1 MTVKI
6 NADTSDGLKFVSDT
20 SGTVDIQSNGTTK
33 FTVGTTIDCQGN
45 ELVLDADGNTSLR
58 EVADNKINFKV
69 GGTDK
74 IQFDDNGR
82 LLFEHLQSANI
93 GGGEC
98 KLQIQGTSTETSS
111 ISLKNNSNDST
122 PPTIRF
128 GKSRGTSVN
137 SETVVQNGDELGVI
151 VFAGADGTDSRT
163 QGAVIIAAVDGTP
176 GSNDLP
182 TMLKFNTTADG
193 ASDTTE
199 RMRISQGGEVQF
211 AKTDSGFSTAGH
223 EITADNVAGKVNIA
237 RNAGSMIHSNILNAD
252 GAMQRFYRDGSIR
265 GEISVSGGTVTYGA
279 FTGSHWTRLSDN
291 SKPTIL
297 EGTVL
302 ETIDTMCDWY
312 EAEFTFGE
320 GEDAHT
326 ERERCA
332 KPDGV
337 DVGDTFT
344 YSYKGKDY
352 TATLKQELNNKHTMC
367 KISDTEDSSCVYGVF
382 GAWKNELT
390 DVNDIYVHSIGTT
403 VVRVAKDI
411 TVSKGDLLSSNGD
424 GTAKLQGDDII
435 KTKTI
440 GKVLSNIKQET
451 YDDGSYTVPCALY
464 CG

>member
-1 MTVKI
+1 MTSKI
-6 NADTSDGLKFVSDT
+6 NADTSDGLKITSDT
-20 SGTVDIQSNGTTK
+20 SGTLDIQSGGTTK
-33 FTVGTTIDCQGN
+33 MTVGSTIDLQGN
-45 ELVLDADGNTSLR
+45 ELVLDADADSSITSDTDDR
-58 EVADNKINFKV
+58 IDFKT
-69 GGTDK
+69 GGTD
-74 IQFDDNGR
+74 R
-82 LLFEHLQSANI
+82 MHLDASGQLGIGTTSPSGSLHINTSSANI
-93 GGGEC
+93 LIADTDDSNSSYGRVRSDASGSLHLEADVGN
-98 KLQIQGTSTETSS
+98 STGSS
-111 ISLKNNSNDST
+111 T
-122 PPTIRF
+122 MRF
-128 GKSRGTSVN
+128 N
-137 SETVVQNGDELGVI
+137 
-151 VFAGADGTDSRT
+151 
-163 QGAVIIAAVDGTP
+163 VDG
-176 GSNDLP
+176 S
-182 TMLKFNTTADG
+182 
-193 ASDTTE
+193 E
-199 RMRISQGGEVQF
+199 HMRISSNGEVQYH
-211 AKTDSGFSTAGH
+211 KTDSGFSTAGH
-223 EITADNVAGKVNIA
+223 EISADGVAGKVNIA
-237 RNAGSMIHSNILNAD
+237 RDAGSMIHLNILNAD

-344 YSYKGKDY
+344 YNYKGKDY

-403 VVRVAKDI
+403 VVRVASGV
-411 TVSKGDLLSSNGD
+411 TVSKGDLLSSKGD

-451 YDDGSYTVPCALY
+451 YDDGSFTVPCALY

>member
-1 MTVKI
+1 MTSKI
-6 NADTSDGLKFVSDT
+6 NADTSDGLKITSDT
-20 SGTVDIQSNGTTK
+20 SGTLDIQSGGTTK
-33 FTVGTTIDCQGN
+33 MTVGSTIDLQGN
-45 ELVLDADGNTSLR
+45 ELVLDADADSSITSDTDDR
-58 EVADNKINFKV
+58 IDFKT
-69 GGTDK
+69 GGTD
-74 IQFDDNGR
+74 R
-82 LLFEHLQSANI
+82 MHLDASGQLGIGTTSPSGSLHINTSSANI
-93 GGGEC
+93 LIADTDDSNSSYGRVRSDASGSLHLEADVGN
-98 KLQIQGTSTETSS
+98 STGSS
-111 ISLKNNSNDST
+111 T
-122 PPTIRF
+122 MRF
-128 GKSRGTSVN
+128 N
-137 SETVVQNGDELGVI
+137 
-151 VFAGADGTDSRT
+151 
-163 QGAVIIAAVDGTP
+163 VDG
-176 GSNDLP
+176 S
-182 TMLKFNTTADG
+182 
-193 ASDTTE
+193 E
-199 RMRISQGGEVQF
+199 HMRISSNGEVQYH
-211 AKTDSGFSTAGH
+211 KTDSGFSTAGH
-223 EITADNVAGKVNIA
+223 EISADGVAGKVNIA
-237 RNAGSMIHSNILNAD
+237 RDAGSMIHLNILNAD

-344 YSYKGKDY
+344 YNYKGKDY

-424 GTAKLQGDDII
+424 GTAKLQRDDII
-435 KTKTI
+435 QSKTI

-451 YDDGSYTVPCALY
+451 YDDGSFTVPCALY

>member
-1 MTVKI
+1 MTCKI
-6 NADTSDGLKFVSDT
+6 NADASTGLEISSDT
-20 SGTVDIQSNGTTK
+20 SQTIDIQANDVTK
-33 FTVGTTIDCQGN
+33 MTIGSTIDIQGN
-45 ELVLDADGNTSLR
+45 ELVLDADADTSITCDTDDRIDFKTSGSDKMHITGTGNVGIGTNSPSGSLHIDTS
-58 EVADNKINFKV
+58 
-69 GGTDK
+69 
-74 IQFDDNGR
+74 
-82 LLFEHLQSANI
+82 SANI
-93 GGGEC
+93 
-98 KLQIQGTSTETSS
+98 LIADSDD
-111 ISLKNNSNDST
+111 SNDSYGR
-122 PPTIRF
+122 IRSDSS
-128 GKSRGTSVN
+128 GSLHLEADVGDATSSSTMRFN
-137 SETVVQNGDELGVI
+137 
-151 VFAGADGTDSRT
+151 
-163 QGAVIIAAVDGTP
+163 VDG
-176 GSNDLP
+176 SEH
-182 TMLKFNTTADG
+182 F
-193 ASDTTE
+193 
-199 RMRISQGGEVQF
+199 RISSNGEVQYH
-211 AKTDSGFSTAGH
+211 KTDSGFSTAGH
-223 EITADNVAGKVNIA
+223 EISADGVAGKVNIA
-237 RNAGSMIHSNILNAD
+237 RDNGTMIHLNILNAD

-265 GEISVSGGTVTYGA
+265 GEISVSGGTVSYGA